1 MRTRSKTLMALWVG
15 CLVAGVFATGAA
27 AHGGH
32 GGKNDST
39 LELEI
44 RGTVTAVTPAPAVPA
59 PVVPAPAATPPAG
72 GSIVITAFAPAP
84 APAVPVVTVLLAL
97 PAGTPAPAPIAFT
110 CKVPAGTDLSA
121 FPVGTHV
128 KAKCNGSATTGLS
141 LRRLRMT
148 DSMRDKVEVEA
159 SGAVTTFMPA
169 AAGVPGSIVVA
180 TGVAG
185 ADPLTCAVTDR
196 TRLRSIPA
204 AGDMVKIECKTKHG
218 VLTAKKIKVKKPMT
232 AVPAGTKVEVK
243 GAITVVSPA
252 SIAVGATT
260 CTVADP
266 TLVATLL
273 VGDVVEMECAGN
285 PLALVKVHP
294 ED

>member
-1 MRTRSKTLMALWVG
+1 
-15 CLVAGVFATGAA
+15 
-27 AHGGH
+27 
-32 GGKNDST
+32 
-39 LELEI
+39 
-44 RGTVTAVTPAPAVPA
+44 
-59 PVVPAPAATPPAG
+59 
-72 GSIVITAFAPAP
+72 
-84 APAVPVVTVLLAL
+84 
-97 PAGTPAPAPIAFT
+97 
-110 CKVPAGTDLSA
+110 
-121 FPVGTHV
+121 
-128 KAKCNGSATTGLS
+128 
-141 LRRLRMT
+141 MT

-232 AVPAGTKVEVK
+232 AVPAGTKVK
-243 GAITVVSPA
+243 GAITAVSPT
-252 SIAVGATT
+252 SIAVGTTT

-294 ED
+294 EN

>member
-44 RGTVTAVTPAPAVPA
+44 RGTVTAVTPAPAVVA

-84 APAVPVVTVLLAL
+84 APVVTVLLAP
-97 PAGTPAPAPIAFT
+97 PAGTPALAPIAFT

-159 SGAVTTFMPA
+159 SGAVTKFMPA
-169 AAGVPGSIVVA
+169 AAGVPGSIIVA

-204 AGDMVKIECKTKHG
+204 AGDMVKIECKTKPG
-218 VLTAKKIKVKKPMT
+218 VLTAKR
-232 AVPAGTKVEVK
+232 
-243 GAITVVSPA
+243 SR
-252 SIAVGATT
+252 SRSR
-260 CTVADP
+260 
-266 TLVATLL
+266 
-273 VGDVVEMECAGN
+273 
-285 PLALVKVHP
+285 
-294 ED
+294 